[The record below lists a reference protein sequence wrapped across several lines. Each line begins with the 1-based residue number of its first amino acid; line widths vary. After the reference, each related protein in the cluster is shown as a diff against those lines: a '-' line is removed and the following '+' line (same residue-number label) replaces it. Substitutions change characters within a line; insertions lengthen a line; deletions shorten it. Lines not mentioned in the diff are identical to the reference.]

1 MSGGRRK
8 TPPDP
13 HTEAD
18 RQALDAAVES
28 MIERVLTGWDH
39 TRPLGSL
46 NRKDLSRLAT
56 AAITG
61 WVLWRAASDDPQVRQ
76 EQSDDLMASAP
87 SADGSWQS
95 PLDG

>member
-1 MSGGRRK
+1 MGGGRRK

-13 HTEAD
+13 HAEAD
-18 RQALDAAVES
+18 RQALDTAVES

-46 NRKDLSRLAT
+46 NRDDLRRLAT

-61 WVLWRAASDDPQVRQ
+61 WVLWRAESDDPKVKQ
-76 EQSDDLMASAP
+76 ELSDDVMASAP
-87 SADGSWQS
+87 PAEPDWQT